1 MQPSARVDFLIS
13 SSPHPPHQDE
23 RLRYADKCCFCLLVT
38 HTLSEEY
45 LLRLLDEDGGIPAH
59 LNASAL
65 KALDE
70 APVPDAPGTGGDEA
84 LEKKW
89 RETHPLLPNPKTGV
103 CEEYRLKD
111 VLNEFERTLDYALL
125 GPGYRWPSQ
134 GIYRGR
140 ISLYLRDPR
149 TQKIRPYTDAEIGDE
164 FRRRRLIEVEIQR
177 RTPKKVDLRA
187 FLESTYQ
194 KIHAN
199 DYVDSE
205 EDSGSET
212 SAESYDS
219 HPEKSWTTKQL
230 LNIVRTEVLEELDRL
245 YHGDGSYSDPA
256 FEDIDIPAVL
266 DVIEDAAKR
275 GTKKRSK

>member
-1 MQPSARVDFLIS
+1 MNAF
-13 SSPHPPHQDE
+13 
-23 RLRYADKCCFCLLVT
+23 
-38 HTLSEEY
+38 
-45 LLRLLDEDGGIPAH
+45 DEDGGVPAH
-59 LNASAL
+59 LNAAAL

-103 CEEYRLKD
+103 LEEYRLKD
-111 VLNEFERTLDYALL
+111 VLDEFERTLDYALL

-140 ISLYLRDPR
+140 TSLYLRDPR

-164 FRRRRLIEVEIQR
+164 FRRRRLIEVETQR

-187 FLESTYQ
+187 FLESTCQ

-199 DYVDSE
+199 DN
-205 EDSGSET
+205 
-212 SAESYDS
+212 
-219 HPEKSWTTKQL
+219 KSWTTKEL
-230 LNIVRTEVLEELDRL
+230 LDVVRTEVLEELDRL
-245 YHGDGSYSDPA
+245 YHGDGSYSVTA

-266 DVIEDAAKR
+266 LVIEDAAKR

>member
-1 MQPSARVDFLIS
+1 MNAF
-13 SSPHPPHQDE
+13 
-23 RLRYADKCCFCLLVT
+23 
-38 HTLSEEY
+38 
-45 LLRLLDEDGGIPAH
+45 DEDGGVPAH
-59 LNASAL
+59 LNEAAL
-65 KALDE
+65 KALEE
-70 APVPDAPGTGGDEA
+70 APVPDAPGTGGDED

-89 RETHPLLPNPKTGV
+89 RETHSLLPNPKTGI

-111 VLNEFERTLDYALL
+111 VMDEFERTVDYCAA
-125 GPGYRWPSQ
+125 W
-134 GIYRGR
+134 
-140 ISLYLRDPR
+140 

-199 DYVDSE
+199 DHVDSD
-205 EDSGSET
+205 EDSGSEA

-219 HPEKSWTTKQL
+219 HPEKSWTTKEL

-245 YHGDGSYSDPA
+245 HHGDGSYSDPA